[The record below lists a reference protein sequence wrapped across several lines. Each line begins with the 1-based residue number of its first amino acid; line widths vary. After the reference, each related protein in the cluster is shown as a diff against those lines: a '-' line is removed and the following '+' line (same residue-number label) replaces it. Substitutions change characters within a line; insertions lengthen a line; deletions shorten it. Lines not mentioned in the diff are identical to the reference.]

1 MKMLMLILLSSLAS
15 GIGQVL
21 LRAGARAAVPI
32 AESNLWNT
40 TTWFSMFNWQI
51 VAGLWAW
58 GISTLLWIIVLNKT
72 ELTYA
77 YYVASLNYL
86 ILPILGRWL
95 FEERLN
101 WIRLVGMGLIL
112 LGVGVTIYGK
122 SVQK

>member
-1 MKMLMLILLSSLAS
+1 MLMLILLSSLAS

-40 TTWFSMFNWQI
+40 TTWFSLFNWQI

-101 WIRLVGMGLIL
+101 WIPLVGMGLIL

>member
-1 MKMLMLILLSSLAS
+1 MLFRSLLS
-15 GIGQVL
+15 
-21 LRAGARAAVPI
+21 AVPI

>member
-1 MKMLMLILLSSLAS
+1 VKMLMLILLSSLAS

>member
-1 MKMLMLILLSSLAS
+1 MLMLILLSSLAS

-32 AESNLWNT
+32 AESNLWNA
-40 TTWFSMFNWQI
+40 TTWFSLFNWQI

>member
-1 MKMLMLILLSSLAS
+1 MLMLILLSSLAS

-21 LRAGARAAVPI
+21 LRAGARAAAPI
-32 AESNLWNT
+32 AESNLWNA
-40 TTWFSMFNWQI
+40 TTWFSLFNWQI

-101 WIRLVGMGLIL
+101 WIRLAGMGLIL